1 MRYSPLIEHPTPS
14 RGHVARPR
22 VCYCVHY
29 CVDYYDFDFDCGCGY
44 YSSSIDC
51 YYYYCCC
58 CYCRVRYYCYGCGSY
73 SSCFLPSPCSTGA
86 SYCLQMSKRRKV
98 KGKGSRTNEKG
109 RRIARMTM
117 KWKYLKTDVSL
128 QVLSSTVKNKLSKLR
143 FLNYI
148 HYG

>member
-1 MRYSPLIEHPTPS
+1 
-14 RGHVARPR
+14 
-22 VCYCVHY
+22 
-29 CVDYYDFDFDCGCGY
+29 
-44 YSSSIDC
+44 
-51 YYYYCCC
+51 
-58 CYCRVRYYCYGCGSY
+58 
-73 SSCFLPSPCSTGA
+73 
-86 SYCLQMSKRRKV
+86 MSKRRKV